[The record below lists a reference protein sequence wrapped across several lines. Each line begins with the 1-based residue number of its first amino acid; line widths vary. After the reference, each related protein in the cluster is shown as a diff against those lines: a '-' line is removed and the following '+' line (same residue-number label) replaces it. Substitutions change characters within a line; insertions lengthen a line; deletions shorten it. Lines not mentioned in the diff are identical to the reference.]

1 MNPRCGRRNTDVGS
15 IMGQAH
21 PTGSTRRRRFSSL
34 CRPFTPHSRNL
45 SATFHVLDT
54 ELRWELLNINTAT
67 EEELMTLP
75 GVTRCIARNIVDY
88 RQAIGGFKKVEDLA
102 LVSGVGASRLQVFRS
117 EITVRRGPPSSRSPR
132 VGVPQRSPLRDMELY
147 RLVAPLSQRPLAA
160 RIETG
165 PVGSFWV
172 ALWNLAGLTCDKASN
187 LGVLEVVCRTALE
200 NGTAIIACQEICS
213 RDALDLVVQE
223 LNDPQLSAVASWEPH
238 DRQWDQATPL
248 PASGPVGLFSGF
260 LFSGRQGIRLS
271 ECYAVDLDSSNG
283 LTGPCPC
290 VARFKAP
297 GLEFVV
303 VSILLRSLKAHDIS
317 LLFPSFVA
325 VISQRLRG
333 EDNILLMGDLPPTE
347 NAVRMLSD
355 MGFHLLWPSKLKP
368 HDTTQ
373 IWCSSKLR
381 KFCTGSIRR
390 VQEGL
395 SHPLIP
401 CGWHWGGSVSDLP
414 PLLVQLLTD
423 IPNGQASV

>member
-1 MNPRCGRRNTDVGS
+1 
-15 IMGQAH
+15 
-21 PTGSTRRRRFSSL
+21 
-34 CRPFTPHSRNL
+34 
-45 SATFHVLDT
+45 
-54 ELRWELLNINTAT
+54 
-67 EEELMTLP
+67 MTLP

-102 LVSGVGASRLQVFRS
+102 LVSGVGASRLQIFRS
-117 EITVRRGPPSSRSPR
+117 EITVRRGPPVSSRSPR
-132 VGVPQRSPLRDMELY
+132 VGAPQRSPLRDMELY

-165 PVGSFWV
+165 PVGAFWV

-200 NGTAIIACQEICS
+200 NGIAIIACQEICS

-248 PASGPVGLFSGF
+248 PSSGPVGLFSGF

-297 GLEFVV
+297 GLEFVI

-325 VISQRLRG
+325 VISQKLRG

-373 IWCSSKLR
+373 IWCSNKLR

-423 IPNGQASV
+423 IPNGQASA

>member
-1 MNPRCGRRNTDVGS
+1 MSAALGVMECAPSTEGRLRHSPRCGRRNTDGGS

-21 PTGSTRRRRFSSL
+21 PTGHTRRRRLSSL

-75 GVTRCIARNIVDY
+75 GV
-88 RQAIGGFKKVEDLA
+88 EDLA

-117 EITVRRGPPSSRSPR
+117 EITVRRGPPISSRSPR
-132 VGVPQRSPLRDMELY
+132 VGVLQRSPLRDMELY

-165 PVGSFWV
+165 PVGAFWV

-200 NGTAIIACQEICS
+200 NGIAIIACQEICS

-325 VISQRLRG
+325 VISQKLRG

-347 NAVRMLSD
+347 SAVRMLSD

-390 VQEGL
+390 
-395 SHPLIP
+395 
-401 CGWHWGGSVSDLP
+401 
-414 PLLVQLLTD
+414 LLTD
-423 IPNGQASV
+423 IPNGQASA